1 MIDEDGLAIREVLTH
16 NRKARPEQQ
25 AGYAGKERMRAG

>member
-16 NRKARPEQQ
+16 NRKSE
-25 AGYAGKERMRAG
+25 AGIATAATLEERMRAG